1 MKEKVINTP
10 KEKSTITITSEIIQ
24 EFMVSVMDKITN
36 MIESMITMQEA
47 VIIICM
53 TEDSDNRKEKLYA
66 CVEKIKSIIPKKET
80 KAVNKDN
87 KRKINEVAET
97 TSDKKSDP
105 DKIMEGNEEVA
116 PAGYDTENSNTEYE
130 QLQSVL
136 DGEQI
141 KGLDK
146 HIILYKE
153 NKQKK
158 RQNKVRKSTL
168 K

>member
-1 MKEKVINTP
+1 VKEKVINTP

-53 TEDSDNRKEKLYA
+53 TEDSDNRKEKLHTYI
-66 CVEKIKSIIPKKET
+66 EKIKSTMPKKET

-97 TSDKKSDP
+97 TSDKKSDQ
-105 DKIMEGNEEVA
+105 DKIMKGNEEVE
-116 PAGYDTENSNTEYE
+116 PVGYETENSNTEYK

-136 DGEQI
+136 DRE
-141 KGLDK
+141 
-146 HIILYKE
+146 
-153 NKQKK
+153 
-158 RQNKVRKSTL
+158 
-168 K
+168 